1 MEGVSRQIRN
11 DALVFKHW
19 GVFVDVGVDYRG
31 FKKRHGHKLDAAELE
46 ILADM
51 IEKQGRVENAD

>member
-1 MEGVSRQIRN
+1 MEGVSREIRN
-11 DALVFKHW
+11 YALVFKHW

-31 FKKRHGHKLDAAELE
+31 FKERNGHKLDAAELE

-51 IEKQGRVENAD
+51 IDKQRRVEEAD